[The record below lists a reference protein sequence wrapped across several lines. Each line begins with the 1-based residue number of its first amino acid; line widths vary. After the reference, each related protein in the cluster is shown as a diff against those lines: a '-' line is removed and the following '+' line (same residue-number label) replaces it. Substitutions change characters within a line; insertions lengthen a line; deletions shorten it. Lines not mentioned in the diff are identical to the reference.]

1 MLQRLPTTS
10 LSGQLLR
17 AVSSWVGA
25 ASWIPPWNGN
35 GNGDPGIR
43 MGRQRP
49 LGWGV
54 RGRAPG
60 ARQAALSLAPSSGW
74 GAGLRPGKRSSQ
86 EVTQASL
93 LQGTTGLSLPGRSVS
108 LAHCL
113 PLGGLSVSTSF
124 TLAFRIWKSCL
135 HVTCTHAPLL
145 CCVLAGLA
153 GVLSSFLTSPSFCV
167 LICHQHTFSGEGI
180 DHIFCPFKKL
190 GCFLIEFESSL

>member
-1 MLQRLPTTS
+1 MQRYALSLRKRREMELWVRLQRRGGWRQGVGRAFLTFGTARCERSICMGGGRAGLWGLGRNSRVLQRLPTTS

-74 GAGLRPGKRSSQ
+74 GAGLRPGRAAAAAGPSRS
-86 EVTQASL
+86 
-93 LQGTTGLSLPGRSVS
+93 
-108 LAHCL
+108 
-113 PLGGLSVSTSF
+113 
-124 TLAFRIWKSCL
+124 
-135 HVTCTHAPLL
+135 
-145 CCVLAGLA
+145 
-153 GVLSSFLTSPSFCV
+153 
-167 LICHQHTFSGEGI
+167 
-180 DHIFCPFKKL
+180 
-190 GCFLIEFESSL
+190 